1 MNKFL
6 HLHQSLTNFDGKLQS
21 GARAIVELS
30 LRGFISWQ
38 FLKSGWI
45 KLQDWPS
52 TLELFREE
60 YQVPLVSPEFAAY
73 LGTGGE
79 LIFSVLLM
87 IGLFS
92 RLAGVGLFTVNLMA
106 LVSYPIL
113 WTLECP
119 AGLNDHFYWGGLL
132 LLTVVWGPD
141 KLSCD
146 RFLQRLL
153 QKNSRSLDT

>member
-6 HLHQSLTNFDGKLQS
+6 YLHQSLTRFDGKLQDLI
-21 GARAIVELS
+21 RTIVELG
-30 LRGFISWQ
+30 LRVFVSWQ
-38 FLKSGWI
+38 FLKSGWV

-60 YQVPLVSPEFAAY
+60 YQVPMISPEIAAY

-79 LIFSVLLM
+79 LIFSILLL

-92 RLAGVGLFTVNLMA
+92 RLAGVGLFAVNLMA
-106 LVSYPIL
+106 LISYPIL
-113 WTLECP
+113 WTLDCP

-132 LLTVVWGPD
+132 LLSVIWGPD

-153 QKNSRSLDT
+153 QQKQ

>member
-6 HLHQSLTNFDGKLQS
+6 YLHQSLTRFDGKLQDLI
-21 GARAIVELS
+21 RTIVELG
-30 LRGFISWQ
+30 LRVFVSWQ
-38 FLKSGWI
+38 FLKSGWV

-60 YQVPLVSPEFAAY
+60 YQVPMISPEIAAY

-79 LIFSVLLM
+79 LIFSVLLL

-92 RLAGVGLFTVNLMA
+92 RLAGVGLFAVNLMA
-106 LVSYPIL
+106 LISYPIL
-113 WTLECP
+113 WTLDCP

-132 LLTVVWGPD
+132 LLSVIWGPD

-153 QKNSRSLDT
+153 QQKQ

>member
-6 HLHQSLTNFDGKLQS
+6 YLHHSLTNFDGRLQD
-21 GARAIVELS
+21 GIRAIADLG
-30 LRGFISWQ
+30 LRGFVSWQ

-60 YQVPLVSPEFAAY
+60 YQVPLVPPEFAAY
-73 LGTGGE
+73 MGTGGE
-79 LIFSVLLM
+79 LIFSVLLL
-87 IGLFS
+87 IGMCS
-92 RLAGVGLFTVNLMA
+92 RLAGAGLFAVNLMA
-106 LVSYPIL
+106 MISYPIL
-113 WTLECP
+113 WTLDCP

-146 RFLQRLL
+146 KLL
-153 QKNSRSLDT
+153 SKLSQKK